1 VTTGAQDPHRARHLA
16 VVVAVLAAIAAAGSP
31 QRQPALRPAAL
42 PRNSYRVINVYPHDP
57 QAYTQGLVFVDGFL
71 YESTGLNGRS
81 SIRKVK
87 LETGAV
93 VDQRPVDARYFA
105 EGLAEW
111 RGKLVQLTWQSH
123 LAFVYDRATLRQE
136 RTFSYNSDGWGLTS
150 DGSSFILSDGSAD
163 GTLRFHDPSTFRLIK
178 RVTVRDRGM
187 PVAALNELEF
197 VKGEVWANVWHT
209 DRIARIRPATG
220 EVVAWIDLD
229 RLLLPG
235 QVTDHEAVLNGIA
248 YDAARDRIFVTG
260 KLWPKLFEIQLQP

>member
-1 VTTGAQDPHRARHLA
+1 MIGILSCAA
-16 VVVAVLAAIAAAGSP
+16 LAAASSHTATMSP
-31 QRQPALRPAAL
+31 QRQTDSRPATP
-42 PRNSYRVINVYPHDP
+42 PRYSYRVVNVYPHDP
-57 QAYTQGLVFVDGFL
+57 RAYTQGLVFVDGFL

-93 VDQRPVDARYFA
+93 VDQRPVAAQYFA

-136 RTFSYNSDGWGLTS
+136 RTFSYNSDGWGLAS
-150 DGSSFILSDGSAD
+150 DGTNFILSDGSTD

-178 RVTVRDRGM
+178 RLTVRDRGL
-187 PVAALNELEF
+187 PVADLNELEF

-209 DRIARIRPATG
+209 DRIARIRPTSG
-220 EVVAWIDLD
+220 EVVGWIDLD

-235 QVTDHEAVLNGIA
+235 QVTDPEAVLNGIA
-248 YDAARDRIFVTG
+248 YDTTRDRIFVTG
-260 KLWPKLFEIQLQP
+260 KLWPRLFEIQLQP